1 MCCLEAGGRGLN
13 CASSNGQDAVDGF
26 GDEQNGMAVD
36 IPMISG
42 LRSATTEGWHCTL
55 CSFKVFISF
64 DRCSFFFKKIS
75 HIELLICVIMYIYPD
90 PSKAR
95 AALAIFYFKL
105 KKKTS
110 STEYTLRNSDRCP
123 VTDKQYAVR
132 VKQNEVN

>member
-1 MCCLEAGGRGLN
+1 
-13 CASSNGQDAVDGF
+13 
-26 GDEQNGMAVD
+26 
-36 IPMISG
+36 
-42 LRSATTEGWHCTL
+42 
-55 CSFKVFISF
+55 
-64 DRCSFFFKKIS
+64 
-75 HIELLICVIMYIYPD
+75 MYIYPD

-110 STEYTLRNSDRCP
+110 STEYTLRNSDRSP